1 MQHGGCGG
9 GIGGGNIAAAKRRG
23 GGWRHVARLRF
34 GVCGEDQSVKT
45 APAWR
50 RRNQAAN
57 KSKRRRKRGIET
69 KTPSSA
75 AAAKK
80 HQRRIMR
87 RGAASLAAKA
97 GDNANG
103 KRGIW
108 RAMIIMRRSTWHAV
122 AAASGGSKA
131 AGVTQRM
138 KA

>member
-1 MQHGGCGG
+1 MAAAAG
-9 GIGGGNIAAAKRRG
+9 GIGGGNAQQLKRRG
-23 GGWRHVARLRF
+23 GGWRHVALLHF

-50 RRNQAAN
+50 RRNQNENEIEAAA
-57 KSKRRRKRGIET
+57 
-69 KTPSSA
+69 KTRYRNEKPSSA

-80 HQRRIMR
+80 HQRRIMY